1 MPRDA
6 LLLTEIIDAGER
18 IVASVG
24 RLDPDDLTQD
34 RDRLDA
40 LLWNY
45 TVLGEAAGQ
54 ASPRPRPPTRRCHGP
69 TLFA

>member
-18 IVASVG
+18 IVALVS
-24 RLDPDDLTQD
+24 RLDPGDPSRH

-45 TVLGEAAGQ
+45 TVLGEAAG
-54 ASPRPRPPTRRCHGP
+54 RVCR
-69 TLFA
+69 